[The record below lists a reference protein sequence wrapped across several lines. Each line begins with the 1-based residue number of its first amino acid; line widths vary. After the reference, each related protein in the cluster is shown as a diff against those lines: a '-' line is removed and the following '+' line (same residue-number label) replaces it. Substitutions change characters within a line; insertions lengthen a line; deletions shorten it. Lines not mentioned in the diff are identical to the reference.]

1 MGDYKLQIKETMYG
15 QGNSYE
21 AKIIYKN
28 VSHGIIYKNSTIFM
42 ADTDIE
48 IIKKLAEKSYKFLAE
63 YHKNNLY

>member
-1 MGDYKLQIKETMYG
+1 MGDYKIQIKETMYG

-28 VSHGIIYKNSTIFM
+28 VSHCITYNNSSIFM

-48 IIKKLAEKSYKFLAE
+48 LIKTLSEKSYKFLVE